1 MKQLYFLFLFFL
13 MISAGNGVVAQVRS
27 TNTAPL
33 FSQSKEMGFSGGDRL
48 IDPRSDVKL
57 FPNPAVEFL
66 IVEINSEELSNIS
79 FELNNII
86 GNTFQIR
93 SEALGHNRY
102 KIYVKDLNPGYYFL
116 TIKDANSSYKR
127 AYRFL
132 KK

>member
-1 MKQLYFLFLFFL
+1 MKKLYILFLF
-13 MISAGNGVVAQVRS
+13 ISLAFFGNQAVAQVRS
-27 TNTAPL
+27 SNTSPL
-33 FSQSKEMGFSGGDRL
+33 YSQSKEHTFSGDRI

-57 FPNPAVEFL
+57 YPNPAVEFL
-66 IVEINSEELSNIS
+66 IVEINSQELTNVS

-86 GNTFQIR
+86 GSTFEIR
-93 SEALGHNRY
+93 SESLGSNRY
-102 KIYVKDLNPGYYFL
+102 KIYVKDLHQGYYFL